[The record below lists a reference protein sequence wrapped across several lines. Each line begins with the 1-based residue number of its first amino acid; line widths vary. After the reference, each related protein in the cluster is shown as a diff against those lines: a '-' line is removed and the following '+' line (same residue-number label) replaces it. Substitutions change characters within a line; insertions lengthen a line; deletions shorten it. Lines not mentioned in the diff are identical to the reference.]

1 MKFTKNLRVMFM
13 GMGGT
18 FSAIP
23 MKSLLEQH
31 IDVCAVVTPGL
42 VSSSSDSSGR
52 MYLPLAEDDRP
63 LETMVSLAQEHAI
76 PVEYVSQLNA
86 APTLARLSAYRPDV
100 ILVACF
106 PYVFPPALLQLPR
119 LGCLNLHPSLL
130 PAYRGPAPLF
140 WQFRQGERQT
150 GITLHVM
157 DERLDA
163 GDILLQAPLP
173 LRDGLT
179 GLEAE
184 ALLAEQGGQLMLE
197 ALDLLGR
204 DALTP
209 RKQDESAGSYFPW
222 PAEPDFQI
230 STQWPAQR
238 AFNFIRGTQEWG
250 CAYEIGIEHERF
262 PVQRAVSYSAHHE
275 LGEPYV
281 LIGRELWVQ
290 FVPGVLRAVIAHP

>member
-1 MKFTKNLRVMFM
+1 MKSTKNLRVMFM
-13 GMGGT
+13 GMRSA

-23 MKSLLEQH
+23 LKSLLEQD

-42 VSSSSDSSGR
+42 APSSSDSSRR
-52 MYLPLAEDDRP
+52 MDLPLAGAGHP
-63 LETMVSLAQEHAI
+63 SETIASLAQEHAI

-86 APTLARLSAYRPDV
+86 APTLERLSAYQPDV

-106 PYVFPPALLQLPR
+106 PYVFPSALLQLPR

-150 GITLHVM
+150 GVTLHVM

-163 GDILLQAPLP
+163 GDILLQASVPVH
-173 LRDGLT
+173 DGLT
-179 GLEAE
+179 GPEAE
-184 ALLAEQGGQLMLE
+184 ALLAEQGGQLMRE
-197 ALDLLGR
+197 ALDLLAR

-230 STQWPAQR
+230 SRHWPAQR

-250 CAYEIGIEHERF
+250 CAYEIVIGHERF

-275 LGEPYV
+275 LDKPYV

-290 FVPGVLRAVIAHP
+290 FVPGVLRAVVAHP

>member
-1 MKFTKNLRVMFM
+1 
-13 GMGGT
+13 MGGA

-42 VSSSSDSSGR
+42 APSPSDWSGR
-52 MYLPLAEDDRP
+52 MYIPLAGASRAP
-63 LETMVSLAQEHAI
+63 ETIASLAREHAI
-76 PVEYVSQLNA
+76 PVEYVRQLNA
-86 APTLARLSAYRPDV
+86 APTLARLAAYRPDV

-106 PYVFPPALLQLPR
+106 PYVFPPALLQIPR

-150 GITLHVM
+150 GVTLHVV

-163 GDILLQAPLP
+163 GDILLQASVP

-179 GLEAE
+179 GPEAE

-197 ALDLLGR
+197 ALDLLGQ

-209 RKQDESAGSYFPW
+209 RKQDESGSSYFPW
-222 PAEPDFQI
+222 PAEQDFQI

-250 CAYEIGIEHERF
+250 CAYEIVIERQRF
-262 PVQRAVSYSAHHE
+262 PVHRAVSYSAHQE
-275 LGEPYV
+275 LDNPYV

-290 FVPGVLRAVIAHP
+290 FVPGVLRAVVAQP

>member
-1 MKFTKNLRVMFM
+1 MKSTKNLHVMFM
-13 GMGGT
+13 GMGGA

-23 MKSLLEQH
+23 LKSLIEQG

-42 VSSSSDSSGR
+42 ALSSSDSSGR
-52 MYLPLAEDDRP
+52 MDLPLAGAGHP
-63 LETMVSLAQEHAI
+63 PETIASLAQGHAI
-76 PVEYVSQLNA
+76 PVEYVHRLND
-86 APTLARLSAYRPDV
+86 APTLDRLAAYRPDV

-150 GITLHVM
+150 GVTLHVM

-163 GDILLQAPLP
+163 GDILLQAALP
-173 LRDGLT
+173 LHDGLT
-179 GLEAE
+179 GPEAE

-197 ALDLLGR
+197 ALDLLAR

-230 STQWPAQR
+230 SRHWPAQR

-250 CAYEIGIEHERF
+250 CVYEIVIGHERF
-262 PVQRAVSYSAHHE
+262 PVQRAVSYSAQHE
-275 LGEPYV
+275 LDKPYV

-290 FVPGVLRAVIAHP
+290 FVPGVLRALVARP

>member
-1 MKFTKNLRVMFM
+1 MKSTNRLHVMFM
-13 GMGGT
+13 GMGGA

-31 IDVCAVVTPGL
+31 IDVCAVVMPGL
-42 VSSSSDSSGR
+42 APSPSDWSGR
-52 MYLPLAEDDRP
+52 MYIPLAGAGHP
-63 LETMVSLAQEHAI
+63 PETIASLAREHAI
-76 PVEYVSQLNA
+76 PVEYVSRLND
-86 APTLARLSAYRPDV
+86 APTLDRLSAYRPDV

-106 PYVFPPALLQLPR
+106 PYVFPSALLQLPR

-150 GITLHVM
+150 GVTLHVM

-163 GDILLQAPLP
+163 GDVLLQAPLP

-179 GLEAE
+179 GPEAE
-184 ALLAEQGGQLMLE
+184 ALLAGQGGQLMLE

-222 PAEPDFQI
+222 PAEPDFQL
-230 STQWPAQR
+230 SRHWPAQR

-250 CAYEIGIEHERF
+250 CTYEIVIERQRF
-262 PVQRAVSYSAHHE
+262 PVQRAVSYSAHQE
-275 LGEPYV
+275 LGKPYA

-290 FVPGVLRAVIAHP
+290 FVPGVLRALVARP